1 MRLLKWGFVRALLFK
16 TFVKMLARQLY
27 LKLTKFTRRSG
38 DVRDLLNKLVKG
50 YYFVKFMSAY
60 NIYAIRRC
68 RECLKRLVKEDVQ
81 EVSIYGERDIAEVLY
96 DLTFEIPV
104 RIKTFYADAVKKEFR
119 RFKVVPIEVSAR
131 SQEKVIVASLVD
143 IEDKTEHLRK
153 AGVEGRR
160 MVLLS

>member
-1 MRLLKWGFVRALLFK
+1 MQLLKWGFVRALLFK

-27 LKLTKFTRRSG
+27 LKLTKITRRSG
-38 DVRDLLNKLVKG
+38 DARNLLNKLVKG

-104 RIKTFYADAVKKEFR
+104 RIKTIYA
-119 RFKVVPIEVSAR
+119 
-131 SQEKVIVASLVD
+131 
-143 IEDKTEHLRK
+143 
-153 AGVEGRR
+153 
-160 MVLLS
+160 